1 MSEAW
6 DSVRFLAGAR
16 PESGARP
23 RSGEFRAGRRA
34 EFRKEDWIYAELP
47 FNANPSRLLNIFG
60 EVRGVAQP
68 G

>member
-6 DSVRFLAGAR
+6 NSVWFLAGAR
-16 PESGARP
+16 PESATQP

-34 EFRKEDWIYAELP
+34 EFRKEDWTYAELP
-47 FNANPSRLLNIFG
+47 FDANPSRLLHIFG